1 MTTPIPFLRALVLHC
16 LLFSG
21 LVSLQA
27 AGTTP
32 SSPTAPTLGAW
43 TIPSKVYGSAPFT
56 IKPPTSSSK
65 GAWSYTSSDS
75 SVATVSGSQ
84 VTIVGA
90 GSALITATQSAAGN
104 SLSATT
110 SATFTVTPAVPK
122 LGTFM
127 IPTKRYGSGPVSL
140 TPPTSTSPGSW
151 SYTSGNTAV
160 ATIRGSSITITGA
173 GSTMITAT
181 QAATRNFTSASK
193 AATFKVT
200 PGTPVLGSF
209 VIPPQYLGSGSFTLT
224 PPQSTSSGSWSYAS
238 SKPKVATVSGSTVTL
253 TGAGTTTITAVQ
265 AATVNWL
272 SAKTNALLVVTTT
285 APTPPVTTDTFG
297 TGTNQFTIDFVGIGN
312 PGNPNDTTGYGGVPY
327 DYRIG
332 KYTISQ
338 NQIDAATRNGL
349 QNVTAGYWNG
359 DKPAANISW
368 YEAAAYVNWLNTS
381 QGYAPAYNLTFT
393 NGNWNMA
400 LWPTTP
406 DGNGNVAWTN
416 GGTNFYRNA
425 NCLYFLPS
433 ENEWY
438 KAAYYDPAKN
448 GGSGGY
454 WLYPTGSDNAPSP
467 VASGTS
473 AGTAVFSQPPWEN
486 GPASVFQAGG
496 LSPYGTMGQ
505 GGNIWQWEESAW
517 DGNNDVSQE
526 VRGFRGGFWSYYA
539 DFLRSS
545 FRGDYYPGVEDG
557 YFGFRVARRTT
568 PPPPPI
574 TSPTTDT
581 FGTGSN
587 QFTIDFVGIGN
598 PGNSN
603 DPTTGYGGVPYSYR
617 MGKYTISENQVDAAT
632 RNGLQNVT
640 AGYWSGDQPAGG
652 ISWYEAAAYV
662 NWLNTSQGYAPA
674 YNLTFTNGA
683 WSMGLWPT
691 TPDGNGNVAWTN
703 GGNNLYRN
711 ANCVY
716 FLPSENEWYKSAYY
730 DPAKNG
736 GSGGYWLYPTGSDT
750 APTAVGSGTSA
761 GTAVFNQPW
770 GNGPASVFQAGGLS
784 PYGTMGQGGNF
795 WQWEE
800 SAWDGNND
808 ASQEARG
815 ILGGCWGYS
824 TDYLPSS
831 FRGFDFTPG
840 FENHSVGF
848 RVARKP

>member
-43 TIPSKVYGSAPFT
+43 TIPSKVYGSASFT

-65 GAWSYTSSDS
+65 GSWSFLSSDLT
-75 SVATVSGSQ
+75 VATVSGSQ
-84 VTIVGA
+84 VTIIGA
-90 GSALITATQSAAGN
+90 GNTLITATQAAAGN

-127 IPTKRYGSGPVSL
+127 IPTKRFGSGPVSL

-151 SYTSGNTAV
+151 SFASGNAAV
-160 ATIRGSSITITGA
+160 ATISGSSITITGA

-238 SKPKVATVSGSTVTL
+238 SKPKVATISGSTVTL

-265 AATVNWL
+265 SATVNWL
-272 SAKTNALLVVTTT
+272 AAKTNALLVVNTT
-285 APTPPVTTDTFG
+285 APAPPPAPPVTTDTFG

-349 QNVTAGYWNG
+349 QNVTSGPWSG
-359 DKPAANISW
+359 DQPAANISW

-406 DGNGNVAWTN
+406 DANGNVAWTN
-416 GGTNFYRNA
+416 GGTNLYRNA
-425 NCLYFLPS
+425 NCL
-433 ENEWY
+433 
-438 KAAYYDPAKN
+438 
-448 GGSGGY
+448 
-454 WLYPTGSDNAPSP
+454 
-467 VASGTS
+467 
-473 AGTAVFSQPPWEN
+473 
-486 GPASVFQAGG
+486 
-496 LSPYGTMGQ
+496 
-505 GGNIWQWEESAW
+505 
-517 DGNNDVSQE
+517 
-526 VRGFRGGFWSYYA
+526 
-539 DFLRSS
+539 
-545 FRGDYYPGVEDG
+545 
-557 YFGFRVARRTT
+557 
-568 PPPPPI
+568 
-574 TSPTTDT
+574 
-581 FGTGSN
+581 
-587 QFTIDFVGIGN
+587 
-598 PGNSN
+598 
-603 DPTTGYGGVPYSYR
+603 
-617 MGKYTISENQVDAAT
+617 
-632 RNGLQNVT
+632 
-640 AGYWSGDQPAGG
+640 
-652 ISWYEAAAYV
+652 
-662 NWLNTSQGYAPA
+662 
-674 YNLTFTNGA
+674 
-683 WSMGLWPT
+683 
-691 TPDGNGNVAWTN
+691 
-703 GGNNLYRN
+703 
-711 ANCVY
+711 Y

-736 GSGGYWLYPTGSDT
+736 GAGGYWLYPTGSDN
-750 APTAVGSGTSA
+750 APSPVASGTAA
-761 GTAVFNQPW
+761 GTAVFDQPS
-770 GNGPASVFQAGGLS
+770 GNRPASVFQAGGLS
-784 PYGTMGQGGNF
+784 PYGTMGQGGNVY
-795 WQWEE
+795 QWEE

-808 ASQEARG
+808 VSQEGRG
-815 ILGGCWGYS
+815 VRGGDWYSYVSVDLRSSIRDASGSPDVEYYIL
-824 TDYLPSS
+824 
-831 FRGFDFTPG
+831 
-840 FENHSVGF
+840 GF